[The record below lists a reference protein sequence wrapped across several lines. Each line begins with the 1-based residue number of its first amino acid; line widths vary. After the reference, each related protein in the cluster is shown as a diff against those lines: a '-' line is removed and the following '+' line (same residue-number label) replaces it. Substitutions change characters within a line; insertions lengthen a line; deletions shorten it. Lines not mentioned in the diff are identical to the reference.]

1 MPYTIDPLTEGCYPG
16 TTVLINKFDLR
27 DAAKLREAEA
37 RIVPLKYAL
46 WQQHPLASSFDFAH
60 YKAIHAFLFEDLYDW
75 AGKIRTVNLSKKGTS
90 FCPAG
95 RIETM
100 AAAIFDR
107 LHAHHLFCGL
117 PHDIFVRE
125 LTDFYQRTNE
135 LHPFREGN
143 GRAQRLFLS
152 ELCRNAGYEL
162 DFFSIDTDL
171 LMIATIQ
178 AANGVDS
185 LLYQLLHE
193 AVK

>member
-1 MPYTIDPLTEGCYPG
+1 
-16 TTVLINKFDLR
+16 
-27 DAAKLREAEA
+27 
-37 RIVPLKYAL
+37 
-46 WQQHPLASSFDFAH
+46 
-60 YKAIHAFLFEDLYDW
+60 
-75 AGKIRTVNLSKKGTS
+75 
-90 FCPAG
+90 
-95 RIETM
+95 M